1 MRIVILSSQA
11 QETRA
16 KTKVSKD
23 FKASEPR
30 SWAYAC
36 LGTKVG
42 QGRPLVAK
50 ATQQPSVLGS
60 ALDSEGSRAKPKETR
75 GTEKLQQDSLTPE
88 PTLIFSFSFKNCPS
102 PRALVLELLGR
113 VHP

>member
-1 MRIVILSSQA
+1 MQIVILSSQA

-23 FKASEPR
+23 VKASEPR

-60 ALDSEGSRAKPKETR
+60 ALDSEGSRAKPKGNPRHRKIATR
-75 GTEKLQQDSLTPE
+75 QSDPRTYTHILLLFQKLSQPQSPGSGT
-88 PTLIFSFSFKNCPS
+88 
-102 PRALVLELLGR
+102 LG
-113 VHP
+113 